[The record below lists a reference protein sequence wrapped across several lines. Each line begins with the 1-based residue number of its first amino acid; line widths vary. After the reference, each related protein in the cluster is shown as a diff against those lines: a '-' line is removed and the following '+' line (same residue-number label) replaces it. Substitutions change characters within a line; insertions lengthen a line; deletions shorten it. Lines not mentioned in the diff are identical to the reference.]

1 MSKKQEPVST
11 FRVLESL
18 PGTAVLILGIAL
30 ASCRG
35 TPDVILHPTA
45 GNIQSVA
52 DPRFVLHENS
62 SDTLPYLDASTL
74 EGVLIGQKEGEP
86 LEMIGTPQDFDIS
99 VDGLYYVDIVYG
111 HVRAYDFLGN
121 LTAVIGKRGQGPEEF
136 PFVQQV
142 SFTRTVDA
150 PLLVVGASSKR
161 ISVFKQEGAAWVLRN
176 YFHTAHSF
184 GHGDLCAMH
193 DHVYTIGYSEEQ
205 PGVIHKH
212 TLEGELVL
220 SFGEPYGDPDPFI
233 RSNLS
238 ERGTLY
244 CNETHHTIA
253 YADDLNPVVSG
264 FSDTGVIRWR
274 VELADAKI
282 APTPQRRTDAG
293 QTTIGFPA
301 YGSGKTSSIRF
312 IPATDSDLFFVSYLI
327 YGSEGAEQQHLY
339 SVDAVSGEGMYIGYH
354 PFRINGTSVSVKALD
369 AQRIYTTV
377 YRGFP
382 QLGIYPRSFA
392 R

>member
-1 MSKKQEPVST
+1 MSKKQEPLST

-62 SDTLPYLDASTL
+62 SDTLPFLDASSL
-74 EGVLIGQKEGEP
+74 EGVLIGLKEGEP

-193 DHVYTIGYSEEQ
+193 DHVYTIG
-205 PGVIHKH
+205 
-212 TLEGELVL
+212 
-220 SFGEPYGDPDPFI
+220 
-233 RSNLS
+233 
-238 ERGTLY
+238 
-244 CNETHHTIA
+244 
-253 YADDLNPVVSG
+253 
-264 FSDTGVIRWR
+264 
-274 VELADAKI
+274 
-282 APTPQRRTDAG
+282 
-293 QTTIGFPA
+293 
-301 YGSGKTSSIRF
+301 
-312 IPATDSDLFFVSYLI
+312 
-327 YGSEGAEQQHLY
+327 
-339 SVDAVSGEGMYIGYH
+339 
-354 PFRINGTSVSVKALD
+354 
-369 AQRIYTTV
+369 
-377 YRGFP
+377 
-382 QLGIYPRSFA
+382 
-392 R
+392 

>member
-1 MSKKQEPVST
+1 MLKKQEPVRT

-35 TPDVILHPTA
+35 TPDIILHPTA

-52 DPRFVLHENS
+52 DPRFVLHEDS
-62 SDTLPYLDASTL
+62 SDTLPYLDASSL
-74 EGVLIGQKEGEP
+74 KGVLIGQKEGEP
-86 LEMIGTPQDFDIS
+86 LEMIGSPQDFDIS
-99 VDGLYYVDIVYG
+99 VDGLYYVDFAYG
-111 HVRAYDFLGN
+111 HVRAYDSSGT
-121 LTAVIGKRGQGPEEF
+121 LTAVIGKQGEGPEEF
-136 PFVQQV
+136 PFVRKV
-142 SFTRTVDA
+142 SYTETVDG
-150 PLLVVGASSKR
+150 PLLVVGASSSR

-176 YFHTAHSF
+176 YFHAAHSF
-184 GHGDLCAMH
+184 GDGDLCAMH

-233 RSNLS
+233 RSHLS
-238 ERGTLY
+238 RWGTLD

-253 YADDLNPVVSG
+253 YADDLNPVVTG
-264 FSDTGVIRWR
+264 FSDTGVTRWR
-274 VELADAKI
+274 VELADANI

-293 QTTIGFPA
+293 QITIGFPSH
-301 YGSGKTSSIRF
+301 GSGETSSIRF
-312 IPATDSDLFFVSYLI
+312 IPATDSDLVFVSYLI

-339 SVDAVSGEGMYIGYH
+339 SVDAVLGEGEYIGYH
-354 PFRINGTSVSVKALD
+354 PFKINGTSVSVKALD

-382 QLGIYPRSFA
+382 QLGVYPRSLA